1 MSKESY
7 VSETQAGELANCQSE
22 KERKLIE
29 RRKESFKREI
39 SARAL
44 RTRKR
49 LKARRSSTNP
59 DGRK

>member
-1 MSKESY
+1 MNGKPL
-7 VSETQAGELANCQSE
+7 ETRANCQSE

-29 RRKESFKREI
+29 RRKESLKREI
-39 SARAL
+39 AARAL

-49 LKARRSSTNP
+49 FKARRSSTNP

>member
-1 MSKESY
+1 MNGKPVE
-7 VSETQAGELANCQSE
+7 ELANCQSE